1 MVKKLL
7 ARFFRENIL
16 LMLIFTI
23 LLLPTIAELFKP
35 GFFLTQDGNYFLIRF
50 GQFHIALRDGQ
61 IPPRWAPVLNQGFGY
76 PVLIFYYPGAYM
88 FGEIFYLLGFGLV
101 NSFKIVMGLSMI
113 LGAAFM
119 YLWQYHLWK
128 SKIAAFTS
136 AMVYTWAPYRFLDIY
151 VRGSVGEAFIFVFLP
166 LLFWSVKIGGGTGL
180 VIGSTSLAGS
190 LLSHNIL
197 GAIIIPIFLLF
208 GASMSIF
215 FKEKKYFVRALISA
229 VLGVVASSFFWI
241 PAIFEKSYTNLD
253 SVRVN
258 DFFEH
263 FLYIK
268 QLFISNPGFGPSKS
282 GPNDSMSFEVGIVI
296 WLSVLMALLFILFK
310 RQLFDKIQ
318 RFYLLFS
325 IFIFIMSVFM
335 MTNYSD
341 FVWRM
346 ARFYYFV
353 QYPWRLLFLTTFFGS
368 IVSSVVLVSLRNHRF
383 RLIVS
388 VVFVSL
394 AIGSFSSFFAIN
406 KERQLAD
413 GFFFTNPSTTVVANE
428 VNPKWMQRSPDNYA
442 FVKIGSNEQI
452 IVSESKVKSNYQEF
466 KIKALGDTVLLN
478 NTLYFPGWKA
488 YVDGKEVE
496 INYNNDFGQIT
507 FPVKKGEHDIVLRFG
522 ETKIRQVGDFATLG
536 GLVLISILVL
546 FRKKIKYV

>member
-1 MVKKLL
+1 MLMSIF
-7 ARFFRENIL
+7 AIL
-16 LMLIFTI
+16 V
-23 LLLPTIAELFKP
+23 LPTISELFKP

-88 FGEIFYLLGFGLV
+88 FGEFFYLLGFGLV

-113 LGAAFM
+113 LGATFM

-128 SKIAAFTS
+128 SKIASFAS
-136 AMVYTWAPYRFLDIY
+136 ALIYTWAPYRFLDIY

-166 LLFWSVKIGGGTGL
+166 LLFWSVKIGGGIGL
-180 VIGSTSLAGS
+180 ALGGLSLAGS

-197 GAIIIPIFLLF
+197 GAIIVPVFLMF
-208 GASMSIF
+208 GVSKSIF
-215 FKEKKYFVRALISA
+215 FKEKKYFIRVLISTI
-229 VLGVVASSFFWI
+229 LGIVISSFFWV

-258 DFFEH
+258 DFFEQ

-282 GPNDSMSFEVGIVI
+282 GPDDMMSFEVGVAI
-296 WLSVLMALLFILFK
+296 WLSVLMAFFFILFK
-310 RQLFDKIQ
+310 RKLLDQTQ

-325 IFIFIMSVFM
+325 IFIFIVSVFM
-335 MTNYSD
+335 MTSYSD

-353 QYPWRLLFLTTFFGS
+353 QYPWRLLFLTVFFGS
-368 IVSSVVLVSLRNHRF
+368 IISSVVLVSLKNHRYK
-383 RLIVS
+383 LIAS

-394 AIGSFSSFFAIN
+394 AVGSFPSFFAIN

-413 GFFFTNPSTTVVANE
+413 GFFFTNPSTTVVASE

-442 FVKIGSNEQI
+442 FEKIKSNEQI
-452 IVSESKVKSNYQEF
+452 VVNDSKVKSNYQEF
-466 KIKALGDTVLLN
+466 KIKALGDTVLQN

-496 INYNNDFGQIT
+496 INYNNDLGQIT
-507 FPVKKGEHDIVLRFG
+507 FPVEKGDHNIVLRFG
-522 ETKIRQVGDFATLG
+522 ETKVRQIGDFATVG
-536 GLVLISILVL
+536 GFCFVFLIII